1 MLQVF
6 IAINFIITRLKTLH
20 FSYGVFLKG
29 RDLGLWVELSARIEE
44 SGQGQWAGRPVSRCD
59 LRM

>member
-20 FSYGVFLKG
+20 FSYGIFLKG

-44 SGQGQWAGRPVSRCD
+44 SGQGQWAGRPVSR
-59 LRM
+59 